1 MFTLKS
7 QNLKTLKPQN
17 LKTSK
22 PHNLKTVNTIQPFVA
37 GIDFYMSSNR
47 FAEEPLYRKRASDV
61 PLFSTQNAALR
72 RMKGGIS

>member
-1 MFTLKS
+1 
-7 QNLKTLKPQN
+7 
-17 LKTSK
+17 
-22 PHNLKTVNTIQPFVA
+22 VA

>member
-1 MFTLKS
+1 MRLYGF
-7 QNLKTLKPQN
+7 NVY

-22 PHNLKTVNTIQPFVA
+22 PHNRITVNTIQPFVA

-47 FAEEPLYRKRASDV
+47 FADEPLDRKRASDV